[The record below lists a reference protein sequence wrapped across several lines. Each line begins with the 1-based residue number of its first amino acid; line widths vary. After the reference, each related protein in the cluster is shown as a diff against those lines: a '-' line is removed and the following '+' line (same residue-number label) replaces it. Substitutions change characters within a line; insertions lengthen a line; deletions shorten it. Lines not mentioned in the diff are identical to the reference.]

1 MQKQELKDNEKDYNN
16 AVLLLL
22 QNNMLFNKE
31 FITFAPSITSEI
43 ESASINKD
51 CSCKN
56 TVFTFI
62 ENNKDSFND
71 FLYDFLIKN
80 DVFISFV
87 EYLNSSPIIKDYS
100 GKIAKT
106 SISEWANFS
115 QKLANDN
122 ARFISF
128 SILRDNDDLLVFFL

>member
-1 MQKQELKDNEKDYNN
+1 MQKEELKNTDKDYNN

-22 QNNMLFNKE
+22 QNNNTFKQE
-31 FITFAPSITSEI
+31 FIRFAPSITSEL

-56 TVFTFI
+56 TVISFV
-62 ENNKDSFND
+62 EKNKDNFND
-71 FLYDFLIKN
+71 FLYDFLIIN
-80 DVFISFV
+80 DLFITFI
-87 EYLNSSPIIKDYS
+87 EYLNMSPIIKDYS

-106 SISEWANFS
+106 SISEWKKFS
-115 QKLANDN
+115 EMLANDN

-128 SILRDNDDLLVFFL
+128 SVLRDNDDLLVLFL